1 MVKRY
6 YKPIGWI
13 LVVLVTT
20 ISLFFILSIGNS
32 FSKVK
37 CFVWMSSVLLT
48 LLQLLFFFE
57 PLKVF
62 LNSLYIT
69 YVKKQNPP
77 CYQLKTD
84 FCKDLD
90 KTEFDKLKSYC
101 THLNYMLRNSYYE
114 PMTEKEEKRIRK
126 RVLEEDALMKLLFDL
141 ILYILFLVLLGIIVF
156 STRDKFNFYS
166 ARHIEDQLINGKYTK
181 YSLDNI
187 VSIDDVQMY
196 LKSILIPTLHNGKD
210 HNDVLIDDGNGWLNG
225 KTVRMLGIP
234 RLRQLRIREENCT
247 TLYGDQPCYP
257 EYTAGQSEDRDFNV
271 GWKPKLDSTYDK
283 KYWRLTDPWKF
294 RTSWKLKTNSLYG
307 VSRLYP
313 GSGYASQL
321 GRTKNNTKKII
332 KFLNESNWIDHKT
345 RVVFI
350 EITLFT
356 MDASIFNVVTLILE
370 RNSYG
375 KWTTSHDVHTTK
387 PFVTFFQHPI
397 VISCFLL
404 LTLILLI
411 RIIFNCIEMKSWK
424 YFKNFWNSVD
434 LVIVILTVG
443 YIFTF
448 YMRSEYVVE
457 LMDELKRSRNNEF
470 VSFYW
475 TTRMDIIVDVLSGL
489 LISIA
494 TIRMWHVLNYYETF
508 RLLNRTLA
516 QSAFSLLSITF
527 MMSIFLIGFCS
538 CIRIINGANS
548 EAFSTLGKTLTSITA
563 LSFGF
568 IGSVKSED
576 LMNGGGKLGVVLYI
590 ILMIS
595 ITILLLN
602 MFITIVCVYFQN
614 SKNEVK
620 PKRNVKLWKL
630 IKNRI
635 RSLLGCSENDFKIL
649 HKEYTISR
657 SIYFKHV
664 IDAHFECLEKY
675 IEKHPVRS
683 RQQNFSSEP
692 TYESV
697 HNELN

>member
-1 MVKRY
+1 MVKRSY
-6 YKPIGWI
+6 YKTIGWV
-13 LVVLVTT
+13 LVVLVTAF
-20 ISLFFILSIGNS
+20 SLFFTLSIGHS
-32 FSKVK
+32 FGTVK
-37 CFVWMSSVLLT
+37 SFVWMSAVFLT
-48 LLQLLFFFE
+48 FNQLLFFFE
-57 PLKVF
+57 PLKIF
-62 LNSLYIT
+62 IKTLYIT
-69 YVKKQNPP
+69 YVKKDNPQS
-77 CYQLKTD
+77 YQLKTE

-90 KTEFDKLKSYC
+90 KTEFEKLKKYC

-114 PMTEKEEKRIRK
+114 PMTEKEQNKMRK
-126 RVLEEDALMKLLFDL
+126 RVLEEDKLIKLLFDL
-141 ILYILFLVLLGIIVF
+141 ILYILFLILLGIIVF
-156 STRDKFNFYS
+156 SSRDKFNYYS
-166 ARHIEDQLINGKYTK
+166 SRHIEDQLINGKYTK

-187 VSIDDVQMY
+187 VSDRDVQLY
-196 LKSILIPTLHNGKD
+196 LNYILIPTLHNFKEHSD
-210 HNDVLIDDGNGWLNG
+210 KIIDDGNGWLDG
-225 KTVRMLGIP
+225 KTVRMLGIS
-234 RLRQLRIREENCT
+234 RLRQLRIYEENCT
-247 TLYGDQPCYP
+247 TLYGDQPCHP
-257 EYTAGQSEDRDFNV
+257 EYTAGKSDDRNFNV

-283 KYWRLTDPWKF
+283 KYWRLTEPWKF
-294 RTSWKLKTNSLYG
+294 RNSWNLKTNSLYG
-307 VSRLYP
+307 VGRLYP

-321 GRTKNNTKKII
+321 GRTRSNTQKIL
-332 KFLNESNWIDHKT
+332 KFLNGTNWIDHKT

-350 EITLFT
+350 EVTFFT
-356 MDASIFNVVTLILE
+356 MDASIFNVVTLIME

-387 PFVTFFQHPI
+387 PFVTFFQLPI

-404 LTLILLI
+404 LNLILLI
-411 RIIFNCIEMKSWK
+411 RIMFNCFEMKSWK

-434 LVIVILTVG
+434 LAIVVLTIA

-448 YMRSEYVVE
+448 YIRSEHVVE
-457 LMDELKRSRNNEF
+457 LMDELQRSRNNEF

-475 TTRMDIIVDVLSGL
+475 TTQMDIIVDALSGL

-494 TIRMWHVLNYYETF
+494 TMRMWHVLNYYETF

-516 QSAFSLLSITF
+516 RSAFSLLSITF
-527 MMSIFLIGFCS
+527 MMSIFLIGYCS
-538 CIRIINGANS
+538 CIHIINGANS

-576 LMNGGGKLGVVLYI
+576 LMNGGGKLGIILYI

-620 PKRNVKLWKL
+620 AKGKVKLWKL

-635 RSLLGCSENDFKIL
+635 RTLLRFPEKDFTIL

-657 SIYFKHV
+657 SIYFKNV

-675 IEKHPVRS
+675 IENHPVI
-683 RQQNFSSEP
+683 QQNVHSEP

-697 HNELN
+697 HHELN

>member
-1 MVKRY
+1 MVKRSY

-13 LVVLVTT
+13 LVVLVTAF
-20 ISLFFILSIGNS
+20 SLFFTLSIGNS
-32 FSKVK
+32 FGTVK
-37 CFVWMSSVLLT
+37 SFVWMSAVLLT
-48 LLQLLFFFE
+48 LNLLLFFFE

-62 LNSLYIT
+62 LKTLYNT
-69 YVKKQNPP
+69 YVKKDNPQS
-77 CYQLKTD
+77 YQLKTE

-90 KTEFDKLKSYC
+90 KTEFEKLKKYC
-101 THLNYMLRNSYYE
+101 TYLNYMLRNSYYE
-114 PMTEKEEKRIRK
+114 PMTEKEQNKIRK
-126 RVLEEDALMKLLFDL
+126 RVLEEDELIKLLFDL
-141 ILYILFLVLLGIIVF
+141 ILYILFLILLGIIVF
-156 STRDKFNFYS
+156 SSRDKFNYYS
-166 ARHIEDQLINGKYTK
+166 SRHIEDQLINGKFTK

-187 VSIDDVQMY
+187 VSDRDVQLY
-196 LKSILIPTLHNGKD
+196 LNYILIPTLHNFKD
-210 HNDVLIDDGNGWLNG
+210 HSDKISDDGNGWLDG
-225 KTVRMLGIP
+225 KTVRMLGIS
-234 RLRQLRIREENCT
+234 RLRQLRICEENCT
-247 TLYGDQPCYP
+247 TLYGDQLCYP
-257 EYTAGQSEDRDFNV
+257 EYTAGQSDDRDFNV
-271 GWKPKLDSTYDK
+271 GWKSKLDSTYDK
-283 KYWRLTDPWKF
+283 KYWRLTDPWKY
-294 RTSWKLKTNSLYG
+294 RNSWNLKTNSLYG
-307 VSRLYP
+307 VWRLYP

-321 GRTKNNTKKII
+321 GRTRSNTQKIL
-332 KFLNESNWIDHKT
+332 KFLNGTNWIDHKT

-350 EITLFT
+350 EVTFFT
-356 MDASIFNVVTLILE
+356 MDASIFNVVTLIME

-387 PFVTFFQHPI
+387 PFVTFSQLPI

-404 LTLILLI
+404 LTLILLV
-411 RIIFNCIEMKSWK
+411 RIMFNCFEMKSWQ

-434 LVIVILTVG
+434 LAIVVLTIA

-448 YMRSEYVVE
+448 YTRSEYVVE
-457 LMDELKRSRNNEF
+457 LMDELQRSRNNEF

-489 LISIA
+489 LISI
-494 TIRMWHVLNYYETF
+494 TTMRMWHVLNYYETF

-538 CIRIINGANS
+538 CIHIINGANS

-576 LMNGGGKLGVVLYI
+576 LMNGGGKLGIILYI

-602 MFITIVCVYFQN
+602 MFITIVCVFFQN
-614 SKNEVK
+614 AKNEVK
-620 PKRNVKLWKL
+620 PKRKVKLWKL
-630 IKNRI
+630 IKKRI
-635 RSLLGCSENDFKIL
+635 RTLLGFPEKDFTIL
-649 HKEYTISR
+649 HKEYTIAR

-675 IEKHPVRS
+675 IENHPVRH
-683 RQQNFSSEP
+683 QYVNSEP

-697 HNELN
+697 HHELN